1 MRSPGNKRLLARTGL
16 ALIIWAVLAI
26 AFLVLDRVFPDKWVL
41 PGLGAPRVQAPAGPR
56 SPGPAPAAP
65 AAPAGPDAAA
75 PVPAGSP
82 EAEVPA
88 PRGLPVLR
96 LLGIV
101 SAIIAV
107 FELLTFLNQTL
118 LARRRKPAAEGAMIG
133 RLYRLAAALVVV
145 LAVAYGFGA
154 LGAFGTAFAMFGGM
168 LLGWSLQAP
177 VSGFAAWVLV
187 SFKRPFRP
195 GDRIQFPNL
204 ALTGDVVDI
213 GLMYTTLDQ
222 VGGTI
227 GSEEAVGRHILVP
240 NAMLFS
246 QVVINYTVTQEAAYM
261 LDEAVIR
268 ITFDSD
274 WEEAERILLGAAKEV
289 TGDVIQATGTEPYI
303 RSDIYDYGIYLRL
316 RYQTR
321 VKDRV
326 ELSYRIQKK
335 IFEAVRA
342 TPRVDMAIPFIYSY
356 RAGLERK
363 ESDAAAG
370 AAAEA
375 ALEAAGSPP
384 RRSAPADKEVRNVS
398 EVEVGNVRAGNL
410 PLELQ
415 DIEQVA
421 RSIAAMGL
429 LQPIVVAKDPQGPG
443 YELLAGHLRLAACKK
458 LGWKTVPAVVMTQS
472 ARLQAVQD
480 RR

>member
-1 MRSPGNKRLLARTGL
+1 VPKSNHRHLARTAISL
-16 ALIIWAVLAI
+16 VIWALLAVT
-26 AFLVLDRVFPDKWVL
+26 FLSLDRLYPDVMVL
-41 PGLGAPRVQAPAGPR
+41 PGLAVPEKKASDQAPRSSPAQPPEKD
-56 SPGPAPAAP
+56 PGT
-65 AAPAGPDAAA
+65 AAA
-75 PVPAGSP
+75 QT
-82 EAEVPA
+82 PA

-96 LLGIV
+96 LAGIV
-101 SAIIAV
+101 AAILAV
-107 FELLTFLNQTL
+107 FELLTLLNQLL
-118 LARRRKPAAEGAMIG
+118 LARRKKPAAEGVMVG
-133 RLYRLAAALVVV
+133 KLYRLTAALVVV
-145 LAVAYGFGA
+145 LALAYGFGA
-154 LGAFGTAFAMFGGM
+154 LGAFGMAFAAFGGM

-195 GDRIQFPNL
+195 GDRVQFPNL
-204 ALTGDVVDI
+204 GLTGDVVDI

-274 WEEAERILLGAAKEV
+274 WEEAERILLGAANEV
-289 TGDVIQATGTEPYI
+289 TGDIIAATGVPAYI

-326 ELSYRIQKK
+326 ELSYLIQKK
-335 IFEAVRA
+335 VFEAVRR
-342 TPRVDMAIPFIYSY
+342 TPTVDMAIPFIYSY

-363 ESDAAAG
+363 ESDAADAAD
-370 AAAEA
+370 AAATRA
-375 ALEAAGSPP
+375 AP
-384 RRSAPADKEVRNVS
+384 PADKEARNIHKIKIDLVNPGD
-398 EVEVGNVRAGNL
+398 VPV
-410 PLELQ
+410 ELQ
-415 DIEQVA
+415 DVEQVA
-421 RSIAAMGL
+421 RSIAAHGL
-429 LQPIVVAKDPQGPG
+429 LQPVMVVKAPAGENFD
-443 YELLAGHLRLAACKK
+443 LLAGHLRLAACKK
-458 LGWKTVPAVVMTQS
+458 LGWKAIPAVVLDSTRGP
-472 ARLQAVQD
+472 AAPPPAGAPAAKKP
-480 RR
+480 

>member
-1 MRSPGNKRLLARTGL
+1 VPERSRQPLAKTALTLVIWLAAGGL
-16 ALIIWAVLAI
+16 ALLC
-26 AFLVLDRVFPDKWVL
+26 DRLFPGWL
-41 PGLGAPRVQAPAGPR
+41 T
-56 SPGPAPAAP
+56 
-65 AAPAGPDAAA
+65 
-75 PVPAGSP
+75 
-82 EAEVPA
+82 
-88 PRGLPVLR
+88 
-96 LLGIV
+96 V
-101 SAIIAV
+101 SAKSGLTALQLAALV
-107 FELLTFLNQTL
+107 AGVMALFELLILLNQAL
-118 LARRRKPAAEGAMIG
+118 LARRRKPAAEGMMIG
-133 RLYRLAAALVVV
+133 RLYRLAAALAVV

-154 LGAFGTAFAMFGGM
+154 LGAFGTVFAMFGGM

-195 GDRIQFPNL
+195 GDRVQFPNL
-204 ALTGDVVDI
+204 GLTGDVVDI

-274 WEEAERILLGAAKEV
+274 WEAAERILLGAATEV
-289 TGDVIQATGTEPYI
+289 TGDVIAATGVKPYM

-326 ELSYRIQKK
+326 EISYLIQKK
-335 IFEAVRA
+335 VFEAVRR
-342 TPRVDMAIPFIYSY
+342 TPTVDMAIPFIYSY

-363 ESDAAAG
+363 ESEAASSAAAAQTAATAAS
-370 AAAEA
+370 AAAASA
-375 ALEAAGSPP
+375 AAA
-384 RRSAPADKEVRNVS
+384 AQHLPADKEARNIQQIKIES
-398 EVEVGNVRAGNL
+398 IRPGEE

-415 DIEQVA
+415 DVEQVA
-421 RSIAAMGL
+421 RSVAALGL
-429 LQPIVVAKDPQGPG
+429 LQPVVVVKAPG
-443 YELLAGHLRLAACKK
+443 GEGYDLLAGHLRLAACRK
-458 LGWKTVPAVVMTQS
+458 LGWKAVPAVVLDSHRDGQ
-472 ARLQAVQD
+472 R
-480 RR
+480 